1 MSEEKYYEEGS
12 FDFAFVPEGGPFEG
26 RLVTRFPEV
35 PPYVANINLLSPRS
49 RNTYAGE
56 AAEYCAVDESE
67 LKGALIGVC
76 ALRSE
81 EVAAAAQEAEQAGSD
96 AEEELPEVSQE
107 EIDERVGRPGVLAR
121 FAEAAAACS
130 RVIGDRKH
138 LELVALGASSAQLD
152 PLPNGRP
159 LGANVIVTAP
169 PGRGKNYLADAVARL
184 LPEDFCLPFESASS
198 KSLYYAVAEN
208 PALLRNR
215 WVYPNEAEATDLLV
229 ETLRPLLSGGLA
241 RHLTINKDAS
251 GRNVGQELTIE
262 GPITVTIPT
271 IRNKL
276 DNQLQ
281 SRMLV
286 AGLEDYEGRVGAHSG
301 AVSEQLSPEYA
312 GTDHADEIRAWQ
324 AALGSLTGIRRVVVP
339 TDDERFRFDSDD
351 VPHGARLWAN
361 LLALMA
367 THAWLEQR
375 NREVIDLAG
384 GGKAVVA
391 TAEDYEAA
399 YHIFEA
405 TCERSVRNLSK
416 THRKILDGMY
426 RLQKGLEDRS
436 DWHSWSG
443 LSQRKI
449 AQAAGVSQSTVSE
462 NKTFLF
468 KSAKLVREAGEGGL
482 ALVKDAEPSWWD
494 TGDALLGFPK
504 PEAVRSWW
512 GGDDPTPPSPEGTDH
527 ADHEGDT
534 ALKAASEAVNGDRRD
549 ADQSLETDDHSE
561 KKSMAQGDRQDGTG
575 DRKVADRENG
585 LLKAND
591 PSEEEVIGVIGDSL
605 SDDLSSESIAN
616 SADHGGEPEGRP
628 TPVTNRDSSDGEERS
643 GTEDVNA
650 TAGEESQERLAK
662 VEGALRHYG
671 IDHRAEA
678 VYYNL
683 PRLQRDGVF
692 DDIGFVPTDREVK
705 SAQRTVLAGW
715 TLPKEVFEK
724 GPSSWPPNLPPPIE
738 DGGAIHCDLP
748 LHRVW
753 KSPFHKNERDPEA
766 LRDAVAADYYVFFVP
781 TVEEIVRAMRM
792 SGVEPEFSSDRQT
805 AAPPE
810 VSPSIGPSEEPISE
824 LERALRSPQ
833 RAPRPVWPGNDGSP
847 NKLQQWIQ
855 AKGGNYVHDSWR
867 PAFRRPAI
875 REVISELLTK
885 GYLETKPPEKEV
897 REVLAKMVREKDEA
911 EDRHHERVWR
921 GRR

>member
-1 MSEEKYYEEGS
+1 MPEPKYYEEGG
-12 FDFAFVPEGGPFEG
+12 FGFEFVPEGGPFEG
-26 RLVTRFPEV
+26 RLATRFPEV
-35 PPYVANINLLSPRS
+35 PPYVSNINLSSSRS
-49 RNTYAGE
+49 RTAYARE
-56 AAEYCAVDESE
+56 AAEYCGVDESG

-81 EVAAAAQEAEQAGSD
+81 EVAEAEQAGSD

-159 LGANVIVTAP
+159 LGANIIVTAP

-286 AGLEDYEGRVGAHSG
+286 AGLEDYEGRVAAHSG
-301 AVSEQLSPEYA
+301 AITEQLSPEYA

-324 AALGSLTGIRRVVVP
+324 ASLGSLTGIRRVVVP

-416 THRKILDGMY
+416 THRKILDAMY
-426 RLQKGLEDRS
+426 RLQNRREDKS
-436 DWHSWSG
+436 EWNVWVG
-443 LSQRKI
+443 LSQREI
-449 AQAAGVSQSTVSE
+449 ARAAGVSQSTVSE
-462 NKTFLF
+462 NKTFLV
-468 KSAKLVREAGEGGL
+468 KSAKLVREVGEGGL
-482 ALVKDAEPSWWD
+482 ALVKDAEPSWWHS
-494 TGDALLGFPK
+494 GDALLGFPK
-504 PEAVRSWW
+504 PDEVKAWW
-512 GGDDPTPPSPEGTDH
+512 AGNDPTPPSPEGADRT
-527 ADHEGDT
+527 DHEGDT
-534 ALKAASEAVNGDRRD
+534 ALEAASEAVNGDRRD
-549 ADQSLETDDHSE
+549 ADQERETDDHYE
-561 KKSMAQGDRQDGTG
+561 KKGAAQGDRRAEAG
-575 DRKVADRENG
+575 DRKVADQENG
-585 LLKAND
+585 LQKAND
-591 PSEEEVIGVIGDSL
+591 ASDEEVIGVIGGSL
-605 SDDLSSESIAN
+605 SDDLSFASIAN
-616 SADHGGEPEGRP
+616 SADHSGEPEGRP
-628 TPVTNRDSSDGEERS
+628 APRARDEVAFPDGKSNSSDDDWQSSLELWLTRFP
-643 GTEDVNA
+643 
-650 TAGEESQERLAK
+650 RLALDK
-662 VEGALRHYG
+662 LGWVCKKDFATENADATSESRRDEG
-671 IDHRAEA
+671 
-678 VYYNL
+678 
-683 PRLQRDGVF
+683 
-692 DDIGFVPTDREVK
+692 
-705 SAQRTVLAGW
+705 
-715 TLPKEVFEK
+715 
-724 GPSSWPPNLPPPIE
+724 
-738 DGGAIHCDLP
+738 CD
-748 LHRVW
+748 VD
-753 KSPFHKNERDPEA
+753 RDPVALLIRTFLSRYLEA
-766 LRDAVAADYYVFFVP
+766 AITPMELFKREWYGLRR
-781 TVEEIVRAMRM
+781 VEEIP
-792 SGVEPEFSSDRQT
+792 GVEIPGGWPTTPQEMREHLERIAPALQGERPTYPGSMHENRQIRVQYWEKDGVEEGLWVFVCFGGDGPDDKLMEKT
-805 AAPPE
+805 VWKKVSRIERLEEKAIEKMPPE
-810 VSPSIGPSEEPISE
+810 I
-824 LERALRSPQ
+824 RS
-833 RAPRPVWPGNDGSP
+833 
-847 NKLQQWIQ
+847 L
-855 AKGGNYVHDSWR
+855 YSW
-867 PAFRRPAI
+867 
-875 REVISELLTK
+875 
-885 GYLETKPPEKEV
+885 
-897 REVLAKMVREKDEA
+897 
-911 EDRHHERVWR
+911 
-921 GRR
+921 